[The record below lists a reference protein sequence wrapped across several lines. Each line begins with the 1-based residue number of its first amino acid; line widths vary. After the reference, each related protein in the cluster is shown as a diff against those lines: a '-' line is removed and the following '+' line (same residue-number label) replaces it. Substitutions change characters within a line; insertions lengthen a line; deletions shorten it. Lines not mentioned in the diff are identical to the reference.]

1 MVLVRLPSSFFFS
14 YYVPNVSITGWAVP
28 FIWAGAWTAI
38 TVPWVHSSL
47 HKEHV
52 EWEAEH
58 GTKKADGEL
67 PEPSPSER
75 GEEKEQ
81 GQADV

>member
-1 MVLVRLPSSFFFS
+1 MLVRWSSSSFDATLLMHKTT
-14 YYVPNVSITGWAVP
+14 TGWAVP
-28 FIWAGAWTAI
+28 FIWGGVWTAI

-47 HKEHV
+47 HKEHE

-58 GTKKADGEL
+58 GTMKADGEL

-75 GEEKEQ
+75 EEEKER
-81 GQADV
+81 GQEEV